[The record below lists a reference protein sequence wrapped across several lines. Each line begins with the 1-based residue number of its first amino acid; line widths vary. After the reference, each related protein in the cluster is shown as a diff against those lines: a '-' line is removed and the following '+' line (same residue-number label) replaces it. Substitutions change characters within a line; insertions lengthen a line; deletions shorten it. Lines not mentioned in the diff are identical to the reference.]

1 MKTTYTYGHAVPIKA
16 RNPKARDSQVEPIAL
31 GGYSDWKS
39 FWSAAERQLRA
50 CGFTRSSR
58 LFYRQVLHLFTRHVN
73 KPPGA
78 IESDDVKSYLRKLA
92 NQRPSWHWTAMTIS
106 VLRTLFDKLADL
118 HALDHQRG
126 PLRKRKIPQVL
137 TRDEVAR
144 LITSATCLRD
154 QLILGLLYGC
164 GLRIGEL
171 AGLRWRDID
180 LQTNTVLLLSRHTGE
195 SRTVKLPDNLLPLLR
210 MGQEQSAPNSYI
222 LEGTQEGKPMPT
234 RSLQRIIRRS
244 ARLASLDSAVTAF
257 HLRNTFAVHFLE
269 QGGTIRELQAVLG
282 LEYLQAAM
290 RYQVLVGA
298 GFEPVPPVEVELPA
312 SWEILTAPLLPGVT
326 QGFSF
331 MDTLRT
337 HLHGRFLAFRSFFN
351 TA

>member
-1 MKTTYTYGHAVPIKA
+1 LPLPPTICLA
-16 RNPKARDSQVEPIAL
+16 
-31 GGYSDWKS
+31 
-39 FWSAAERQLRA
+39 
-50 CGFTRSSR
+50 
-58 LFYRQVLHLFTRHVN
+58 
-73 KPPGA
+73 PGA

-92 NQRPSWHWTAMTIS
+92 DQRPSWHWTAMTIA

-144 LITSATCLRD
+144 LITSGTCLRD
-154 QLILGLLYGC
+154 QLMLGLLYGC

-180 LQTNTVLLLSRHTGE
+180 LQTTTVQLRSRCTGE
-195 SRTVKLPDNLLPLLR
+195 PRSVKLPVNLVPLLR
-210 MGQEQSAPNSYI
+210 MGQEQSPPEDYI
-222 LEGTQEGKPMPT
+222 LVGTQEGKPMTT
-234 RSLQRIIRRS
+234 RSLQRILRRA
-244 ARLASLDSAVTAF
+244 ARLAGLDHSVTAF

-269 QGGTIRELQAVLG
+269 QGGTIRELQTVLG

-290 RYQVLVGA
+290 RYQAIVDA
-298 GFEPVPPVEVELPA
+298 GLEPVQPVEVDLPA
-312 SWEILTAPLLPGVT
+312 DWETLATPPLPVATG
-326 QGFSF
+326 GFAF
-331 MDTLRT
+331 IDTLRT
-337 HLHGRFLAFRSFFN
+337 HLRGRFLAFRTFFN